1 MAALRHVKEEIMNR
15 ERLTALI
22 LVLALSAAANL
33 TCKKDTAGIKG
44 KGGKPA
50 ASETDIKKILSSFKT
65 ETIDT
70 RRIRTANYIGT
81 PADDTVAKFTP
92 NGEIGRYKKYSV
104 TVYASP
110 MNKAGRIPDRV
121 YVWTPVLAG
130 TKSGHSSSF
139 FVIDKAK
146 TLKGERYGYAYIT
159 GDILLDEKREIVFA
173 TVFDGRVTAVDYY
186 NPDGSKANRRA
197 SLRDAL

>member
-1 MAALRHVKEEIMNR
+1 MNR
-15 ERLTALI
+15 FERFTAVLI
-22 LVLALSAAANL
+22 VLALAATANL
-33 TCKKDTAGIKG
+33 GCKKDTAGTKG
-44 KGGKPA
+44 KSAKV
-50 ASETDIKKILSSFKT
+50 SEEKDLSKILSSFKT

-70 RRIRTANYIGT
+70 RKFKTSNYIGT
-81 PADDTVAKFTP
+81 PADDTVAKFLP
-92 NGEIGRYKKYSV
+92 AGDAGKYKKYTV

-110 MNKAGRIPDRV
+110 MRKDGRVPDKV
-121 YVWTPVLAG
+121 FVWTPVLAS

-139 FVIDKAK
+139 FVIDGAK

-159 GDILLDEKREIVFA
+159 GDILLDEKREIVFI
-173 TVFDGRVTAVDYY
+173 TFYDGKVTAVDYY